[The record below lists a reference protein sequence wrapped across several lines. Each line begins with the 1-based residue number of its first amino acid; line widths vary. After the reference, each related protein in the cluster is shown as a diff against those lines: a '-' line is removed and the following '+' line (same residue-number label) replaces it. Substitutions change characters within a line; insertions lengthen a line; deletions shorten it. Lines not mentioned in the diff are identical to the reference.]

1 MLNDK
6 IIKNIICPDC
16 GESTFLSDNFKSLL
30 CHGKKRHCFDF
41 AASGYVNLSHTSLSG
56 DSKEAVRAR
65 KAFLE
70 SGHYKKFS
78 DTLNSIVSERYDSP
92 FIADM
97 GCGEGYYSV
106 NMLKALPSSF
116 LVGFDLSKF
125 AVEAA
130 SKLARR
136 EALSDRALFSTS
148 SIFTPPLRDNSCDVV
163 LNLFAPCC
171 EKEFCRVLKDDGI
184 LIVVG
189 AGGDHLI
196 ELKSIL
202 YETPRRN
209 DERKDLPVNMTLLGR
224 TDLRY
229 KFIPS
234 SEERAALFEMT
245 PYFYRTSESDK
256 LKLSN
261 ARIIPITAEFNIFIY
276 KKTST

>member
-1 MLNDK
+1 M
-6 IIKNIICPDC
+6 
-16 GESTFLSDNFKSLL
+16 
-30 CHGKKRHCFDF
+30 
-41 AASGYVNLSHTSLSG
+41 
-56 DSKEAVRAR
+56 
-65 KAFLE
+65 
-70 SGHYKKFS
+70 
-78 DTLNSIVSERYDSP
+78 
-92 FIADM
+92 
-97 GCGEGYYSV
+97 
-106 NMLKALPSSF
+106 
-116 LVGFDLSKF
+116 
-125 AVEAA
+125 
-130 SKLARR
+130 
-136 EALSDRALFSTS
+136 
-148 SIFTPPLRDNSCDVV
+148 
-163 LNLFAPCC
+163 
-171 EKEFCRVLKDDGI
+171 
-184 LIVVG
+184 IVVG